1 VVVAQAVNSIAVLPF
16 TNASGDPDA
25 EFLSDGI
32 ADSITGI
39 LARIKE
45 LRVTPRS
52 AAFRYKGQD
61 GDPQDVGRELGV
73 RVVLTGRVAQH
84 GGSLVVRAE
93 LTDVTAGQQVWGE
106 RYHRKATDIFAIEE
120 EVARGITESL
130 RVALSGEDEKQLAKR
145 YTTDSEAYQLYLRG
159 RFHWVQRTPQ
169 AMQKAAEFFER
180 AIAHDPGFA
189 LAFAGLADCYSVL
202 TTYMVYTP
210 KVGWAK
216 AKAAAAAALA
226 LDGELAEAHA
236 SWGYIKFF
244 GEWDFAGSEAAFR
257 RALALDSGYT
267 LAHCWFSFLLAALRR
282 FEEAEREVLIAQRQE
297 PLSALAAYLSGG
309 VATLSGR
316 PEEGER
322 RCLMGLEFGA
332 QHPMLHLWLGVS
344 REMQGRMPEA
354 IQSFEAAARLMDD
367 APMALG
373 SLGYALAL
381 SGRRD
386 EAQVLLERMM
396 TNRPEGYYIAMVY
409 HGLGDDERALE
420 WLERASMERGTSTIV
435 MMAAADPRLETLRQT
450 PRYRAVLDRIG
461 LP

>member
-1 VVVAQAVNSIAVLPF
+1 
-16 TNASGDPDA
+16 
-25 EFLSDGI
+25 
-32 ADSITGI
+32 
-39 LARIKE
+39 
-45 LRVTPRS
+45 
-52 AAFRYKGQD
+52 
-61 GDPQDVGRELGV
+61 
-73 RVVLTGRVAQH
+73 
-84 GGSLVVRAE
+84 
-93 LTDVTAGQQVWGE
+93 
-106 RYHRKATDIFAIEE
+106 
-120 EVARGITESL
+120 
-130 RVALSGEDEKQLAKR
+130 
-145 YTTDSEAYQLYLRG
+145 
-159 RFHWVQRTPQ
+159 
-169 AMQKAAEFFER
+169 
-180 AIAHDPGFA
+180 
-189 LAFAGLADCYSVL
+189 
-202 TTYMVYTP
+202 
-210 KVGWAK
+210 
-216 AKAAAAAALA
+216 
-226 LDGELAEAHA
+226 
-236 SWGYIKFF
+236 
-244 GEWDFAGSEAAFR
+244 
-257 RALALDSGYT
+257 
-267 LAHCWFSFLLAALRR
+267 LLAALRR